1 MTSNYYYML
10 PGSFDLVGF
19 AYGKSEGAVS
29 RGGKIKA
36 KLVPSGRWATEEP
49 QGVELVHA
57 GIEARVESEAEAL
70 DGVGTFVGG
79 ASCTSRVSHGGPR
92 VWDYG
97 LVVGYRW
104 ESEERNGVL
113 AVSFGEQQT
122 AILHSPYSIF
132 DVAVEIYSLRPCSYR
147 GVGLVMPLELKQ
159 MHDTVYKMFN
169 GVVQS
174 AVRVSAVLLA
184 AVGDRRL
191 DESKTVPLLDI
202 SSFEVTQV
210 TIRHILKYVF
220 YKDGGRFPPLG
231 MVFGDSI
238 FDPVPVGSEGHDTGR
253 HGVTSPMTRTE
264 VVQNDGLSDSDDDVV
279 DPDDVI
285 QSPTEP
291 ATKRRRAKRQLQGV
305 YYLQTNARSLVLCN
319 CNTISMN
326 FYHCGEVATLSKT
339 QHYAT

>member
-1 MTSNYYYML
+1 ML

-19 AYGKSEGAVS
+19 AFGKSEGAVS

-174 AVRVSAVLLA
+174 AV
-184 AVGDRRL
+184 
-191 DESKTVPLLDI
+191 
-202 SSFEVTQV
+202 TQV

>member
-1 MTSNYYYML
+1 M
-10 PGSFDLVGF
+10 
-19 AYGKSEGAVS
+19 
-29 RGGKIKA
+29 
-36 KLVPSGRWATEEP
+36 
-49 QGVELVHA
+49 GV
-57 GIEARVESEAEAL
+57 
-70 DGVGTFVGG
+70 
-79 ASCTSRVSHGGPR
+79 
-92 VWDYG
+92 
-97 LVVGYRW
+97 
-104 ESEERNGVL
+104 EERNGVL

-169 GVVQS
+169 GVP
-174 AVRVSAVLLA
+174 VRSDP
-184 AVGDRRL
+184 GDN
-191 DESKTVPLLDI
+191 
-202 SSFEVTQV
+202 SSHPQLR
-210 TIRHILKYVF
+210 I

-264 VVQNDGLSDSDDDVV
+264 VVQNDGLSDSDDDVA

-291 ATKRRRAKRQLQGV
+291 ATKRRRTNTAAAGV
-305 YYLQTNARSLVLCN
+305 YYLQTNARSLELCN
-319 CNTISMN
+319 CNTILMN
-326 FYHCGEVATLSKT
+326 VYHCGEVATLSKIST
-339 QHYAT
+339 MPLKPSEVATADKNQFRPSRAQSTMHNALINDTYTNMSHNNL